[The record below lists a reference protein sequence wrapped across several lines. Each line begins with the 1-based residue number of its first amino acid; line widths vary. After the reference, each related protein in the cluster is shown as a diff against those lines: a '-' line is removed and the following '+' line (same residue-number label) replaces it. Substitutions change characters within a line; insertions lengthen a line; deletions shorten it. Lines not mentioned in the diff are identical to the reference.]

1 MQIDRPILVHGPR
14 KGGTTLVQGL
24 LDTTE
29 LAMLPGELKLKRA
42 ALHAGRSAEGFTQ
55 DYLTQGRSTFKTLW
69 EVGDGLELCD
79 EPTVLGLDAE
89 STAQQ
94 LDVDSLAE
102 RLNSKSGLDVA
113 TVAGDALVH
122 IDAEA
127 YAAAMSRLLEAP
139 VSTYRAAL
147 EHDVTAFVAARRG
160 EVRPQ
165 RWGAKEVG
173 TPVES
178 VVATFFEAFPDGYL
192 VHVAR
197 DPRMVVRSIIRDR
210 RRRGISLPVR
220 QILLECMQARHMQKF
235 SRLLRDAERVLVVA
249 YEDLV
254 ADVEAETHRI
264 ADFVGLPWSESWTRP
279 SVCGRESVVVT
290 ASQATRGVFQD
301 DATWKDG
308 LSLREIAIV
317 GGAFQA
323 LELAG

>member
-1 MQIDRPILVHGPR
+1 MQIDRPVLVHGPR

-24 LDTTE
+24 LDTPE

-79 EPTVLGLDAE
+79 EPSLLGLDAE
-89 STAQQ
+89 ATAEQ
-94 LDVDSLAE
+94 LD
-102 RLNSKSGLDVA
+102 
-113 TVAGDALVH
+113 T
-122 IDAEA
+122 EA
-127 YAAAMSRLLEAP
+127 YAAAMSELLADP
-139 VSTYRAAL
+139 ISSYRAAL
-147 EHDVTAFVAARRG
+147 EHDATAFVDARQDD
-160 EVRPQ
+160 VQPL

-197 DPRMVVRSIIRDR
+197 DPRMVVRAIIRDR
-210 RRRGISLPVR
+210 RRRGISLSVR
-220 QILLECMQARHMQKF
+220 QILLESMQARHMQTF

-254 ADVEAETHRI
+254 ADVEAETKRI
-264 ADFVGLPWSESWTRP
+264 AEFVGLPWSEAWTRP

-290 ASQATRGVFQD
+290 ASQATSGVFQD
-301 DATWKDG
+301 DATWRDG
-308 LSLREIAIV
+308 LTLREVAIV